1 MVPEKSVLQQVREK
15 ELMFSIKIYEAR
27 GNAEEVIQ
35 NARKEASEMIEHSER
50 EGKKAAQ
57 EFYDREMEIIRQDV
71 ERLRNQGNQEAKA
84 AEAKAERNL
93 EPAIRKIVTMV
104 SMG

>member
-1 MVPEKSVLQQVREK
+1 MVPEKSILQQVREK

-35 NARKEASEMIEHSER
+35 NARKEASEMIENSER

-57 EFYDREMEIIRQDV
+57 EFYKREMDIILQDV
-71 ERLRNQGNQEAKA
+71 ERLRSRGSQEAKA
-84 AEAKAERNL
+84 AQQEAERNL
-93 EPAIRKIVTMV
+93 EPAIRKIVTTV
-104 SMG
+104 SKG